1 MDIRLMKKE
10 DYDAVYALW
19 LSCTGMGLNDVD
31 DSREGIEKF
40 IDRNPETNFV
50 AEEDGKIVGVI
61 MVGYDGR
68 RAYIHHTAVSPDYRH
83 KGIATKLVETAIE
96 EMKRLGMTKVNLVV
110 FSRNEGGNAFW
121 EKVGFTVRTDLT
133 YRNMTLV
140 NMIRHDT

>member
-1 MDIRLMKKE
+1 MDIRLMKKD

-50 AEEDGKIVGVI
+50 AEEDGKVIGVI

-68 RAYIHHTAVSPDYRH
+68 RAYIHHTAVSPDCRH
-83 KGIATKLVETAIE
+83 KGVATKLVETAVDA
-96 EMKRLGMTKVNLVV
+96 MKKLGMTKVNLVV

-121 EKVGFTVRTDLT
+121 EKMGFTVRTDLT

-140 NMIRHDT
+140 NMVRHDT